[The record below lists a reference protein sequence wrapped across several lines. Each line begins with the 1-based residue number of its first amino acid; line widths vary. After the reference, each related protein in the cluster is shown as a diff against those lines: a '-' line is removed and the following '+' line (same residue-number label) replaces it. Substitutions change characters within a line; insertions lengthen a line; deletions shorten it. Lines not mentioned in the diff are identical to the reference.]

1 MSGLGVVLELW
12 DELVVLCGVS
22 GLVIVDLRSE
32 GVVVVVFWSV
42 ERGFWVYKRVHFRA
56 YSEDIEVGDVEDLV
70 SYH

>member
-1 MSGLGVVLELW
+1 VLELW

-22 GLVIVDLRSE
+22 GLMIVDLRSE

>member
-1 MSGLGVVLELW
+1 MLELW

-22 GLVIVDLRSE
+22 GLMIVDLRSE